1 MAEIDHHLCWQA
13 CFVQPFFH
21 FSNVLRAVVRLFTAA
36 QNDMAIA
43 VTAGIHNRRMPP
55 FRYGQEAVR
64 RTGGI
69 NGIDSHFN
77 RTISAIFETYR
88 TRKTRRQFAV
98 HLRFGGTCANC
109 APAHQVSEILWGDH
123 IEKLTCR
130 WQTAVVNIK
139 QQFTGYTQTVVD
151 LEAIIHM
158 RIVNQPFPAHRGTR
172 LFKIDA
178 HYDFQLIFQLFTQ
191 RQQASGILFCR
202 DRIMN

>member
-1 MAEIDHHLCWQA
+1 MAEIDHHLRWQA

-77 RTISAIFETYR
+77 RTISAIFEAYR
-88 TRKTRRQFAV
+88 ARK
-98 HLRFGGTCANC
+98 
-109 APAHQVSEILWGDH
+109 P
-123 IEKLTCR
+123 
-130 WQTAVVNIK
+130 
-139 QQFTGYTQTVVD
+139 
-151 LEAIIHM
+151 
-158 RIVNQPFPAHRGTR
+158 
-172 LFKIDA
+172 
-178 HYDFQLIFQLFTQ
+178 
-191 RQQASGILFCR
+191 
-202 DRIMN
+202 

>member
-1 MAEIDHHLCWQA
+1 MAFHHHANNGLFATGNLLANVSTNIHLLFELFGRVSMAEIDHHLCWQA

-77 RTISAIFETYR
+77 RTVGAIFEADR
-88 TRKTRRQFAV
+88 TRK
-98 HLRFGGTCANC
+98 
-109 APAHQVSEILWGDH
+109 P
-123 IEKLTCR
+123 
-130 WQTAVVNIK
+130 
-139 QQFTGYTQTVVD
+139 
-151 LEAIIHM
+151 
-158 RIVNQPFPAHRGTR
+158 
-172 LFKIDA
+172 
-178 HYDFQLIFQLFTQ
+178 
-191 RQQASGILFCR
+191 
-202 DRIMN
+202 

>member
-43 VTAGIHNRRMPP
+43 VTAGINNSGMPP

-77 RTISAIFETYR
+77 RTVGAIFEADR
-88 TRKTRRQFAV
+88 TRK
-98 HLRFGGTCANC
+98 
-109 APAHQVSEILWGDH
+109 P
-123 IEKLTCR
+123 
-130 WQTAVVNIK
+130 
-139 QQFTGYTQTVVD
+139 
-151 LEAIIHM
+151 
-158 RIVNQPFPAHRGTR
+158 
-172 LFKIDA
+172 
-178 HYDFQLIFQLFTQ
+178 
-191 RQQASGILFCR
+191 
-202 DRIMN
+202 

>member
-77 RTISAIFETYR
+77 RTVGAIFEADR
-88 TRKTRRQFAV
+88 TRK
-98 HLRFGGTCANC
+98 
-109 APAHQVSEILWGDH
+109 P
-123 IEKLTCR
+123 
-130 WQTAVVNIK
+130 
-139 QQFTGYTQTVVD
+139 
-151 LEAIIHM
+151 
-158 RIVNQPFPAHRGTR
+158 
-172 LFKIDA
+172 
-178 HYDFQLIFQLFTQ
+178 
-191 RQQASGILFCR
+191 
-202 DRIMN
+202 